1 MNGEY
6 LLGIGVLAF
15 VFVLYILNLIDMN
28 LITIREFASFE
39 DAYHYKKILSENDIE
54 SYIGSPVLEEG
65 DPLDAA
71 ETGSYQLSV
80 LSGDF
85 EDAKELLQSL
95 DIEYFGAVQEE
106 LKGYDDDLVIV
117 KKMSYQEEAY
127 LYKAKLEDEGITCFI
142 IDKHAANPLPLVG
155 ITASTIELY
164 VPKSQLEMAEAIIL
178 ELDGQLFS
186 QDNRKAD
193 NKPLLIGIVLVL
205 IALFLLVQQ
214 YFSMY

>member
-1 MNGEY
+1 
-6 LLGIGVLAF
+6 
-15 VFVLYILNLIDMN
+15 MN
-28 LITIREFASFE
+28 LITIRVFTSLE
-39 DAYHYKKILSENDIE
+39 DAHYYRKLLSEHNIE
-54 SYIGSPVLEEG
+54 GYINNLNMEE
-65 DPLDAA
+65 DTPLNAA
-71 ETGSYQLSV
+71 AAGRFQLSV

-85 EDAKELLQSL
+85 EDAEQLLESL
-95 DIEYFGAVQEE
+95 DIEHFGAVQKELEE
-106 LKGYDDDLVIV
+106 YENDDLVII

-127 LYKAKLEDEGITCFI
+127 LYKARLEDEGLTCFI
-142 IDKHAANPLPLVG
+142 VDKHAANPLPLVG

-164 VPKSQLEMAEAIIL
+164 VPESQLTMAEEIIL

-193 NKPLLIGIVLVL
+193 NKPLLIGILLVL

>member
-1 MNGEY
+1 MNGEH
-6 LLGIGVLAF
+6 LLGIGILIF
-15 VFVLYILNLIDMN
+15 VFVLYTLNLIDMN

-39 DAYHYKKILSENDIE
+39 DAHHYKKMLSENGIE
-54 SYIGSPVLEEG
+54 SYINSPALEE
-65 DPLDAA
+65 DSPFDAA
-71 ETGSYQLSV
+71 ETGSYHLSV

-85 EDAKELLQSL
+85 EDAKQLIQSL
-95 DIEYFGAVQEE
+95 DIEYFGSVQEE
-106 LKGYDDDLVIV
+106 LEGHDNDLVIV
-117 KKMSYQEEAY
+117 KKMSYKEEAY
-127 LYKAKLEDEGITCFI
+127 LYKAKLEDEGVICFI

-164 VPKSQLEMAEAIIL
+164 VPKSQLAMSEAIIL

-186 QDNRKAD
+186 QDNRKTD
-193 NKPLLIGIVLVL
+193 KKPLLIGIILVL